1 MATTKLLP
9 PQIKALLQNCIVL
22 KPCIINIFL
31 FSHSLCKAMAD
42 ALIDDY
48 LNNLAG
54 QNPRS
59 AVTVGYYL
67 KDFEQFANEIRG
79 SQFRSL

>member
-1 MATTKLLP
+1 
-9 PQIKALLQNCIVL
+9 
-22 KPCIINIFL
+22 
-31 FSHSLCKAMAD
+31 MAD
-42 ALIDDY
+42 VLVDDY

-59 AVTVGYYL
+59 AVTVRYYL
-67 KDFEQFANEIRG
+67 KDFEQFANQTMG

>member
-1 MATTKLLP
+1 
-9 PQIKALLQNCIVL
+9 
-22 KPCIINIFL
+22 
-31 FSHSLCKAMAD
+31 MAD